1 MKTVIAS
8 KNAPGALGPYS
19 QAILANDTLYIS
31 GQLGLVPETGDF
43 CGADVVSQT
52 KQALINMGEIL
63 KEAGMTYSNVV
74 KTTVYLKNMGDFA
87 AMNSEYANFFIESC
101 PARCAIEVAKLPK
114 DGIVEID
121 AIAVK

>member
-31 GQLGLVPETGDF
+31 GQLGLVPETGAF
-43 CGADVVSQT
+43 CGTDVVSQT

-101 PARCAIEVAKLPK
+101 PARCAIEVARLPK